1 MELTLILITKFNI
14 SLLCLWQTEMKNF
27 TIDLLILIC
36 EEKKCSSD
44 LAKSHIKFK
53 KVEPRDKKQRVVPR
67 AKSQGGKR
75 QTVALRA
82 TSGR

>member
-1 MELTLILITKFNI
+1 
-14 SLLCLWQTEMKNF
+14 MKNF
-27 TIDLLILIC
+27 TIDLLILIRFGSQRYFLGFISC

-67 AKSQGGKR
+67 AKSQGGNR

-82 TSGR
+82 TPGR

>member
-36 EEKKCSSD
+36 EGKKCSSD

>member
-1 MELTLILITKFNI
+1 MALRDTFGVYF
-14 SLLCLWQTEMKNF
+14 LWG
-27 TIDLLILIC
+27 
-36 EEKKCSSD
+36 KKCSSD
-44 LAKSHIKFK
+44 LAKSHIKLK
-53 KVEPRDKKQRVVPR
+53 KVEPRDKKRVVPR